1 MCTLKE
7 EEEEEEKEE
16 AEEVEAEE
24 AEQAPPPSRCRDK
37 TKSAAGN
44 EELPAGLR
52 RLEPGLKCQA
62 DPPTLSPPPT

>member
-7 EEEEEEKEE
+7 EEEEEEKE
-16 AEEVEAEE
+16 EAEE

-52 RLEPGLKCQA
+52 
-62 DPPTLSPPPT
+62 